1 MRLEVN
7 SRPSLRSLAGLLVA
21 LALLSAC
28 ELRPV
33 DLDEERKLPLRSS
46 IYAADGSLLTRM
58 YSQNRVLA
66 PIEDIPTN
74 VIDAVVAAEDQRFFA
89 HDGYDVKAIA
99 RAALANAEEDAV
111 VQGGSTITQQYVK
124 NTYFRHP
131 ARSFERKLR
140 ELRLAIEVERIYS
153 KEEILERYLNT
164 VYFGDGAYGIRTA
177 AHVFFGHGLGDL
189 NLRESALLAAVIKSP
204 TLYNPRDHAR
214 RARARRNYVLD
225 RMATLGKITSRRAAR
240 AKHSSLGVLEDPPQA
255 PTKEPYFVEAVKR
268 ELLRDPRLGS
278 NPEERAKMLYKGGLA
293 VETTLE
299 PELQRAAR
307 GAVDSILDQ
316 PGDPEAALVAIR
328 PKTGA
333 IVAMI
338 GGRDWKASQV
348 NLALG
353 AAGGGSGRQPGSS
366 FKPLALAAALE
377 SGVHLTD
384 LYQSSPVFFTF
395 PDGSTWDVDNAE
407 GGGYGPMSLF
417 EATVHSVNGV
427 YARLAVEI
435 GAGQIASQAR
445 TMGVRS
451 KLRPYPA
458 IALGA
463 QEVSALDMATAYA
476 TLANGGTAIEPTTI
490 RSVTTPDG
498 VKLEPEQK
506 RVEGAVSA
514 GNTYLISKVLEQVI
528 QRGTGRAAAI
538 GRPAAGKTGTTN
550 DYGDAWFVGYTP
562 DLVAAVWVGY
572 PKGRIPMTS
581 VHGIRVFGGTFPAQ
595 IWRAFMMRALDGV
608 PPRGFKIPS
617 SDLVRVEIDPASR
630 LLAAPWCPGVV
641 KTMLRQLVP
650 TETCPPPPPPEPP
663 PAPTPTPTETPKPDE
678 PEGDKSTGPE
688 ATPSPEPT
696 PEPTPT
702 KQ

>member
-153 KEEILERYLNT
+153 KEEILERNINT
-164 VYFGDGAYGIRTA
+164 VYIGDGAYGIRTA

-255 PTKEPYFVEAVKR
+255 PTR
-268 ELLRDPRLGS
+268 RSGPRCS
-278 NPEERAKMLYKGGLA
+278 
-293 VETTLE
+293 T
-299 PELQRAAR
+299 R
-307 GAVDSILDQ
+307 GA
-316 PGDPEAALVAIR
+316 
-328 PKTGA
+328 
-333 IVAMI
+333 
-338 GGRDWKASQV
+338 
-348 NLALG
+348 
-353 AAGGGSGRQPGSS
+353 
-366 FKPLALAAALE
+366 
-377 SGVHLTD
+377 
-384 LYQSSPVFFTF
+384 
-395 PDGSTWDVDNAE
+395 
-407 GGGYGPMSLF
+407 
-417 EATVHSVNGV
+417 
-427 YARLAVEI
+427 
-435 GAGQIASQAR
+435 
-445 TMGVRS
+445 
-451 KLRPYPA
+451 
-458 IALGA
+458 
-463 QEVSALDMATAYA
+463 
-476 TLANGGTAIEPTTI
+476 
-490 RSVTTPDG
+490 
-498 VKLEPEQK
+498 
-506 RVEGAVSA
+506 
-514 GNTYLISKVLEQVI
+514 
-528 QRGTGRAAAI
+528 
-538 GRPAAGKTGTTN
+538 
-550 DYGDAWFVGYTP
+550 
-562 DLVAAVWVGY
+562 
-572 PKGRIPMTS
+572 
-581 VHGIRVFGGTFPAQ
+581 
-595 IWRAFMMRALDGV
+595 
-608 PPRGFKIPS
+608 
-617 SDLVRVEIDPASR
+617 
-630 LLAAPWCPGVV
+630 
-641 KTMLRQLVP
+641 
-650 TETCPPPPPPEPP
+650 
-663 PAPTPTPTETPKPDE
+663 
-678 PEGDKSTGPE
+678 
-688 ATPSPEPT
+688 
-696 PEPTPT
+696 
-702 KQ
+702 